1 MEPELRDI
9 APKRMYW
16 ILQWN
21 CRGIKGKIN
30 ELKTRIETWGDK
42 SPDILLLQ
50 ETRHANLKVRGYN
63 TYLNRTVITNTSK
76 QEKEGVAVLLIKETH
91 PQSQINTDFA
101 CNEDEELVGATTTIG
116 KKTYSFFSFYQKPG
130 KGDEH
135 YRWIKRIQNITQ
147 HKSIVGGDFNAEH
160 SVWGNQDNRKGMN
173 LLHQMHGNSF
183 ECLNKPGGNTR
194 LGNKNQK
201 DTTPD
206 SSWTRGVPEVDWEA
220 HDDTWGS
227 DHVPIIITLHRK
239 TREKRT
245 ARVTNWD
252 KFREILK
259 KKIQVEGPTDIE
271 KHIKKAAQEATTTT
285 QVDADAPNPDH
296 HLTNLQ
302 EARHKAL
309 LRYRRKKT
317 DTSRRIILN
326 RATQE
331 VTAYTRKLRKQTWIQ
346 HCEGFNDRT
355 GVKKLWNTYRAM
367 LGKKKEK
374 NTGRNL
380 ALKLNMSEEELAQK
394 LGETFF
400 PQPDDWTPLLIEHTE
415 ERKEQDVKFSI
426 EELNYA
432 ISRAKKG
439 TAPGEDGVTPAMLKN
454 LPDEGKHALLDHY
467 NRIWE
472 EHTLPQGW
480 KHSTVIPIPKP
491 NKPKDK
497 MANLRPISLTSN
509 ICKTMERMVLERIN
523 WTLESRN
530 SLHPMQTGF
539 RKGLCTQDSL
549 AMLHHDLTSRKVT
562 KVPKFLVAVD
572 IRKAFDSI
580 PHKSVIASAKE
591 NGIEGNMLRF
601 IQDFLEERTYKVK
614 VGETEG
620 LIQYNRIGVPQG
632 AILSPTLFNITMT
645 ALAKKLEKIPNLSF
659 TIYAD
664 DVTIWTK
671 GGQTGKQVK
680 AIKEALRAID
690 DFAEEVGLQVAP
702 EKTALV
708 IIATPE
714 GRKATAS
721 KHKFTSAGRQL
732 EPTSSTK
739 ILGMNISQDGK
750 AKEWLEGLRKSW
762 THILG
767 IIRRTAT
774 KSWGANENTLRTL
787 IHAFLVSKA
796 IYGYNYATLTKTQQ
810 EKIKCLMRK
819 AQRVVTGLPNHARLE
834 EVRKWA
840 LLNDIED
847 IAREGAVSQII
858 RLHGTK
864 AGRVILTKLRKINL
878 QMEEPEEPL
887 PPWETSLPQEGKPPP
902 NAGRETASTRH
913 QNRIQALKDP
923 NKEVIYTDATVT
935 RENRAAC
942 AWYNITTEKTG
953 RAILPEK
960 TTVRDAEI
968 EAIAKTIKDHQGNT
982 ERKYYIFSDSRE
994 AIQEYR
1000 SPATTLKT
1008 VQETS
1013 KYIDEAK
1020 KAGTS
1025 FTLEWVPGHAGIQ
1038 GHDRAEREAKAA
1050 LIHHY
1055 STLSQLPAVDS
1066 IDSTDPYDYPPD
1078 IAKQVNKEKRKKRLE
1093 ALRPIPPALPNMRLS
1108 RWQRVCLRR
1117 IISEAANTPET
1128 LHRKGI
1134 IKSSE
1139 CTSCGFTGPAGLE
1152 HLIWDCPTW
1161 ERARARHIKQNK
1173 IKDFRDWC
1181 QPVFNFE
1188 ESDRNRGLVKSLLD
1202 FIATTGIRKFL

>member
-1 MEPELRDI
+1 MPQQARRKHTIREQEPEGHNPGQLLDE
-9 APKRMYW
+9 
-16 ILQWN
+16 
-21 CRGIKGKIN
+21 GS
-30 ELKTRIETWGDK
+30 TR
-42 SPDILLLQ
+42 S
-50 ETRHANLKVRGYN
+50 
-63 TYLNRTVITNTSK
+63 
-76 QEKEGVAVLLIKETH
+76 
-91 PQSQINTDFA
+91 
-101 CNEDEELVGATTTIG
+101 
-116 KKTYSFFSFYQKPG
+116 
-130 KGDEH
+130 
-135 YRWIKRIQNITQ
+135 
-147 HKSIVGGDFNAEH
+147 
-160 SVWGNQDNRKGMN
+160 
-173 LLHQMHGNSF
+173 
-183 ECLNKPGGNTR
+183 R
-194 LGNKNQK
+194 LGGPRRYMGPERNERPGSPIG
-201 DTTPD
+201 T
-206 SSWTRGVPEVDWEA
+206 SSG
-220 HDDTWGS
+220 
-227 DHVPIIITLHRK
+227 
-239 TREKRT
+239 
-245 ARVTNWD
+245 
-252 KFREILK
+252 EILK

-374 NTGRNL
+374 STGRNL
-380 ALKLNMSEEELAQK
+380 ALKLNMLEEELAQK

-400 PQPDDWTPLLIEHTE
+400 PQPDVWTPLLIEHTE

-432 ISRAKKG
+432 IR
-439 TAPGEDGVTPAMLKN
+439 
-454 LPDEGKHALLDHY
+454 
-467 NRIWE
+467 
-472 EHTLPQGW
+472 
-480 KHSTVIPIPKP
+480 
-491 NKPKDK
+491 
-497 MANLRPISLTSN
+497 
-509 ICKTMERMVLERIN
+509 
-523 WTLESRN
+523 
-530 SLHPMQTGF
+530 F

-796 IYGYNYATLTKTQQ
+796 IYGYNYTTLTKTQQ

-953 RAILPEK
+953 RATLPEK

-982 ERKYYIFSDSRE
+982 GRKYYIFSDSRE

-1078 IAKQVNKEKRKKRLE
+1078 IAKQPK
-1093 ALRPIPPALPNMRLS
+1093 PNAV
-1108 RWQRVCLRR
+1108 WQINRLRR
-1117 IISEAANTPET
+1117 CSTVRASIHSAFVAMVTARKADVRKNAAAQRYQSACSAVGRGKRGRPRHYAADELIDGVSTQNSNQFTVT
-1128 LHRKGI
+1128 LAYDEESRLLC
-1134 IKSSE
+1134 SVPSLPQR
-1139 CTSCGFTGPAGLE
+1139 CRQRRLAGLLCCHAASPSSPMSASAATCVRAIE
-1152 HLIWDCPTW
+1152 H
-1161 ERARARHIKQNK
+1161 AQ
-1173 IKDFRDWC
+1173 
-1181 QPVFNFE
+1181 
-1188 ESDRNRGLVKSLLD
+1188 
-1202 FIATTGIRKFL
+1202 